1 MRKAISFFVVSIVM
15 YLVSLAIASSFNI
28 RATYKTTG
36 TIAIVSGFIFL
47 FFPLETLQFFGF
59 FPKLPIYILM
69 LAMLLSFGAILLAI
83 CILEITLPLFLGY
96 FLINSL
102 SLPQFNYMI
111 GIIIYLTIWIAH
123 RKQYINLI
131 SDTWNNGTTIIE
143 NSIKPLSE
151 MTNEIDN
158 FIDKVH
164 NWVRTDK

>member
-28 RATYKTTG
+28 GATYKTTG

-102 SLPQFNYMI
+102 SLPQFSYMI
-111 GIIIYLTIWIAH
+111 GIIIYLTIWIAL